1 MSAPS
6 VFYRLFKRGRTS
18 SLRPGKRAMFEGLQ
32 LMSRIAVFG
41 SLVLFWSG
49 AFALFRSLVV

>member
-6 VFYRLFKRGRTS
+6 VFYRLFRRGRTS
-18 SLRPGKRAMFEGLQ
+18 SPRPGKRAVFEGLET
-32 LMSRIAVFG
+32 MTRIAVFG

-49 AFALFRSLVV
+49 VLALFRSLVI